1 MAELT
6 RLDAAAGWR
15 WLFASRQ
22 ALAVR
27 RAELDAL
34 NVYPVPDGDTGTNLY
49 LTLSTA
55 IDRLLSTG
63 MTAADRGLTQAMD
76 ALVREALLAARGN
89 SGVILSQYL
98 RGVAEAIR
106 AVPDADT
113 LGLGPAA
120 LVAVLDCARRRARE
134 GVGEPVEGTILTVA
148 DDTARAAQVALED
161 GADLAGLV
169 TAALAGA
176 RESLALTPSRLPLL
190 RRAGVVDAGGAG
202 LVVMFAKL
210 VEVVTGRP
218 VHLGRLGPSVQPAL
232 PHLDGDGVYEVMY
245 VVRGLDARGR
255 AWLRA
260 VLSLLGDAVV
270 VAGDEGVAT
279 AHVHTDDPGIAIEA
293 ALDLGRPEA
302 IRVQWLGHNPPGAG
316 VSGPAARE
324 QVSAPVGSPGALVPV
339 GAPRAEGTGR
349 DVRASTGVIACAS
362 GPRLAA
368 VMAGLGACVVPSAPG
383 RRATTGDLLRARRA
397 LDAESVILLAN
408 HDDTL
413 LAAETAGRIARDEG
427 LPSSV
432 VPTRSAVAGLAALAL
447 FDPDGP
453 APTVAAR
460 MAEAAHA
467 CRSGMVVR
475 ATRRA
480 TTAAGECAPGDIVA
494 YAGPEALVIGD
505 DPDALADALVRALI
519 GEGAELV
526 TMISGGTPGEELAAR
541 VSDRLQVSYPEVE
554 VCRIEGDS
562 TTYDLLVGV
571 E

>member
-1 MAELT
+1 MAELS
-6 RLDAAAGWR
+6 RLGAAAGWR

-49 LTLSTA
+49 LTLATA
-55 IDRLLSTG
+55 IDRLLSSG
-63 MTAADRGLTQAMD
+63 MTGADRSLTQAVD

-98 RGVAEAIR
+98 RGAAEAIR
-106 AVPDADT
+106 AEPDADA

-120 LVAVLDCARRRARE
+120 LVAVLDCASRRARE
-134 GVGEPVEGTILTVA
+134 GVGQPVEGTILTVA
-148 DDTARAAQVALED
+148 EDTARAAQVALEA

-202 LVVMFAKL
+202 LVVVFAKL

-218 VHLGRLGPSVQPAL
+218 VRLGRLGPSAQLVL
-232 PHLDGDGVYEVMY
+232 PHLDGDGAYEVMY
-245 VVRGLDARGR
+245 VMRGLDEGGR
-255 AWLRA
+255 SRLRA
-260 VLSLLGDAVV
+260 VLSLLGDAAV

-279 AHVHTDDPGIAIEA
+279 AHVHTDDPGTAIEA

-302 IRVQWLGHNPPGAG
+302 IRVQWLGHSAPGASD
-316 VSGPAARE
+316 SGTAARE
-324 QVSAPVGSPGALVPV
+324 QVSAPVESS
-339 GAPRAEGTGR
+339 GAPDPIRAQGTGR
-349 DVRASTGVIACAS
+349 SLRVSTGVIACAS

-368 VMAGLGACVVPSAPG
+368 VMAGLGARVVPSAPG
-383 RRATTGDLLRARRA
+383 RRATTGDLLRARRE

-413 LAAETAGRIARDEG
+413 LAAETAGRIAQDEG
-427 LPSSV
+427 LPSRV

-453 APTVAAR
+453 GPTVAAR

-526 TMISGGTPGEELAAR
+526 TMISGRTPGEELAAR
-541 VSDRLQVSYPEVE
+541 VADRLQVSYPEVE

-562 TTYDLLVGV
+562 MTYDLLLGV